1 MAVAGRKRVGRHR
14 NRPQRCQ
21 GRRFNI
27 EDHVIQAAYGAFRSG
42 LERSLVIAGIGMLI
56 AAGIAARTLG
66 PLRERFNETA
76 PFEL

>member
-1 MAVAGRKRVGRHR
+1 MASTESGPSGVKGGAS
-14 NRPQRCQ
+14 
-21 GRRFNI
+21 I
-27 EDHVIQAAYGAFRSG
+27 EDDVIQAAYGAFRSG
-42 LERSLVIAGIGMLI
+42 LEQSLVIAGIGMLI